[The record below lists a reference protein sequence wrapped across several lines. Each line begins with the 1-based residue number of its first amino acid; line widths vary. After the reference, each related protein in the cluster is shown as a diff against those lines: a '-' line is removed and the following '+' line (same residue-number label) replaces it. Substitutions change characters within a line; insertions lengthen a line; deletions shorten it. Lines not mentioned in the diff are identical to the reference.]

1 MRPKK
6 KRAAPSEQMQCGA
19 SEGEQLQ
26 CGASET
32 HRIVAAI
39 LDCDSDVEE
48 ASKTHRIV
56 AAILDSDS
64 DVDEAMLRVWV
75 PRKNVAPVASP
86 AFAIG
91 GQSSRPLAASGG
103 QCDRPLAVARPVAGE
118 SVARTLAGKS
128 LDDHYRERLKRE
140 REVETDAED
149 PWRLSKIWAKK
160 ALWPTW
166 GKGVFDARE
175 SRRDGRRSCEGR
187 VLQHCMTEC
196 DKIMKVKSIIKIGL
210 LSNISNRWAMYVD
223 APPGRWQ
230 PKVLFLLATVDGR
243 SAAAFL
249 EAALIN
255 HVAAK
260 YSGFSLNKIRG
271 DRGGEGPPPRP
282 ESLFAPHS
290 VYAAACPVR
299 HG

>member
-64 DVDEAMLRVWV
+64 DVEEAMLRVWV

-86 AFAIG
+86 ALAIG
-91 GQSSRPLAASGG
+91 GQSSRPLAARGG
-103 QCDRPLAVARPVAGE
+103 QCVRPLAVARPVAGE

-149 PWRLSKIWAKK
+149 PWRLSKIWANKNVV
-160 ALWPTW
+160 AN
-166 GKGVFDARE
+166 V
-175 SRRDGRRSCEGR
+175 GRRSIRRSRIPQRRPTQLRRSSPTALHDRMRQNYEGQVHHQNR
-187 VLQHCMTEC
+187 LGQQHLQSLGNVHGH
-196 DKIMKVKSIIKIGL
+196 V
-210 LSNISNRWAMYVD
+210 NW
-223 APPGRWQ
+223 P
-230 PKVLFLLATVDGR
+230 LA
-243 SAAAFL
+243 A
-249 EAALIN
+249 
-255 HVAAK
+255 
-260 YSGFSLNKIRG
+260 
-271 DRGGEGPPPRP
+271 
-282 ESLFAPHS
+282 
-290 VYAAACPVR
+290 
-299 HG
+299 